1 MVNGQKVTSLGI
13 MNFIKNNMM
22 KKIFLILLVFT
33 VTLMYS
39 QEKSSIKKSF
49 FGVQAGL
56 FGANVYNEVNLS
68 EQFTLRSEIDLNAG
82 IWGGD
87 LYSKT
92 GFALAPALSITP
104 KWYYNINQR
113 HNKSKNTKYNSAN
126 YLSAKLG
133 FVPDWFVISNVDGI
147 EVNPM
152 ISLIPTW
159 GLRRNFAKNFNYELQ
174 LGLGVGKIL
183 KSDYSLQVVPN
194 LSFRIG
200 YDF

>member
-1 MVNGQKVTSLGI
+1 
-13 MNFIKNNMM
+13 M
-22 KKIFLILLVFT
+22 KKIISFIFVSMFT
-33 VTLMYS
+33 CIYA
-39 QEKSSIKKSF
+39 QEKESNKESF

-56 FGANVYNEVNLS
+56 FGVNIYNESDLS
-68 EQFTLRSEIDLNAG
+68 EQFTLRSEVDLTAG

-92 GFALAPALSITP
+92 GFALAPSVSVTP
-104 KWYYNINQR
+104 KWYYNSIGR
-113 HNKSKNTKYNSAN
+113 SNKNKNIKYNAAN
-126 YLSAKLG
+126 YLSAKLSYA
-133 FVPDWFVISNVDGI
+133 PDWFVISNVDGI
-147 EVNPM
+147 KVNPM
-152 ISLIPTW
+152 ISLVPTW

-183 KSDYSLQVVPN
+183 KSDYDLQVVPN

>member
-1 MVNGQKVTSLGI
+1 MGTI
-13 MNFIKNNMM
+13 IFIKNNMM
-22 KKIFLILLVFT
+22 KKIFLILLVFS
-33 VTLMYS
+33 VAVVYS
-39 QEKSSIKKSF
+39 QEKSSTKNSF

-56 FGANVYNEVNLS
+56 FGANVYNEVNFS
-68 EQFTLRSEIDLNAG
+68 EQFTLRSEIDLTAG

-92 GFALAPALSITP
+92 GFALVSALAVAP

-113 HNKSKNTKYNSAN
+113 NIENKNTKYNSAN
-126 YLSAKLG
+126 YLSAKFG

-159 GLRRNFAKNFNYELQ
+159 GLRRNFTKNFNYEVQ

-183 KSDYSLQVVPN
+183 KSEYSLQVVPN